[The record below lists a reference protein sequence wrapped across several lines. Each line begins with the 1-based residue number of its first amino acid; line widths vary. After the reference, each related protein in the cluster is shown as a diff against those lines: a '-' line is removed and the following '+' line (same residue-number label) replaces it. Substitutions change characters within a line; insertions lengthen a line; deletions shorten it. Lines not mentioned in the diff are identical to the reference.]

1 MPYFSL
7 ILPVYNVEKYVK
19 RCVNSLLRQEYTDYE
34 IILVDDGS
42 TDSSGSICDKLAD
55 KNNNIFAY
63 HKENGGLSDA
73 RNYGMDRAKGNY
85 ILFIDSDDWVD
96 EKLLISLH
104 NHLNKSNVDILKFG
118 FQKMQ
123 EGNYKNTFF
132 SYFNIGVYDRRQIEE
147 TILPYTIG
155 PKRLFCYEQNA
166 CKSVWSHVYSLNFLR
181 ENNIRFVSE
190 REILN
195 EDYLF
200 NLHTLLYAKS
210 LEVTHYI
217 LYYYDYREGSL
228 SKRYITNEFE
238 RKLKLH
244 REYKLLLERNGLFE
258 RYETPYYSECVDG
271 FYACISNECCCW
283 NETSKYAVQN
293 IKKILNCKECEIS
306 LLKCKRSNMNL
317 KGKIIYW
324 LMRLKFA
331 YLMYILY
338 KIYAISNI
346 KKGQV

>member
-317 KGKIIYW
+317 KEKVIYW

>member
-195 EDYLF
+195 EDCLF

-317 KGKIIYW
+317 KGKVIYW

>member
-166 CKSVWSHVYSLNFLR
+166 CKSVWLHVYSLNFLR

-317 KGKIIYW
+317 KGKVIYW

>member
-42 TDSSGSICDKLAD
+42 ADSSGSICDKLAD

-317 KGKIIYW
+317 KGKVIYW

>member
-155 PKRLFCYEQNA
+155 PKRMFCYEQNA

-317 KGKIIYW
+317 KGKVIYW

>member
-317 KGKIIYW
+317 KGKVIYW

-338 KIYAISNI
+338 KIYAI
-346 KKGQV
+346 

>member
-42 TDSSGSICDKLAD
+42 TDSSGSICDKLTD

-317 KGKIIYW
+317 KGKVIYW

>member
-104 NHLNKSNVDILKFG
+104 NHLNKSNVDILEFG

-317 KGKIIYW
+317 KGKVIYW

>member
-228 SKRYITNEFE
+228 SKKYITNEFE

-317 KGKIIYW
+317 KGKVIYW

>member
-195 EDYLF
+195 EDHLF

-283 NETSKYAVQN
+283 DETSKYAVQN

-317 KGKIIYW
+317 KGKVIYW

>member
-228 SKRYITNEFE
+228 SKRYITNDFE

-317 KGKIIYW
+317 KGKVIYW

>member
-34 IILVDDGS
+34 IILVDDGA

-317 KGKIIYW
+317 KGKVIYW

>member
-73 RNYGMDRAKGNY
+73 RNYAMDRAKGNY

-317 KGKIIYW
+317 KGKVIYW

>member
-19 RCVNSLLRQEYTDYE
+19 KCVNSLLRQEYTDYE

-317 KGKIIYW
+317 KGKVIYW

>member
-228 SKRYITNEFE
+228 SKRYITNAFE
-238 RKLKLH
+238 RKLKLY

-317 KGKIIYW
+317 KGKVIYW

>member
-181 ENNIRFVSE
+181 ENNIRFVYE

-317 KGKIIYW
+317 KGKVIYW

>member
-200 NLHTLLYAKS
+200 NLHTLFYAKS

-317 KGKIIYW
+317 KGKVIYW

>member
-317 KGKIIYW
+317 KGKVIYW

-331 YLMYILY
+331 YLMDILY

>member
-104 NHLNKSNVDILKFG
+104 NHLSKSNVDILKFG

-155 PKRLFCYEQNA
+155 PKRLFRYEQNA

-317 KGKIIYW
+317 KGKVIYW

-338 KIYAISNI
+338 KIYAILNI
-346 KKGQV
+346 KKG

>member
-155 PKRLFCYEQNA
+155 PKRLFCYEQND

-317 KGKIIYW
+317 KGKVIYW

>member
-181 ENNIRFVSE
+181 ENNIRFVPE

-317 KGKIIYW
+317 KGKVIYW

>member
-155 PKRLFCYEQNA
+155 PKRLFCYEQNI

-317 KGKIIYW
+317 KGKVIYW

>member
-42 TDSSGSICDKLAD
+42 TDSSGSMCDKLAD

-317 KGKIIYW
+317 KGKVIYW

>member
-238 RKLKLH
+238 RKLKLY

-317 KGKIIYW
+317 KGKVIYW

>member
-217 LYYYDYREGSL
+217 LYYYDYREDSL

-317 KGKIIYW
+317 KGKVIYW

>member
-1 MPYFSL
+1 MLYFSL

-317 KGKIIYW
+317 KGKVIYW

>member
-271 FYACISNECCCW
+271 FYACILNECYCW

-317 KGKIIYW
+317 KGKVIYW

>member
-19 RCVNSLLRQEYTDYE
+19 RCINSLLRQEYTDYE

-317 KGKIIYW
+317 KGKVIYW

>member
-258 RYETPYYSECVDG
+258 RYETP
-271 FYACISNECCCW
+271 
-283 NETSKYAVQN
+283 
-293 IKKILNCKECEIS
+293 
-306 LLKCKRSNMNL
+306 
-317 KGKIIYW
+317 
-324 LMRLKFA
+324 
-331 YLMYILY
+331 
-338 KIYAISNI
+338 
-346 KKGQV
+346 

>member
-42 TDSSGSICDKLAD
+42 TDSSGSICDKLVD

-258 RYETPYYSECVDG
+258 RYETPYYGECVDG

-317 KGKIIYW
+317 KGKVIYW

>member
-210 LEVTHYI
+210 LEVTDYI

-317 KGKIIYW
+317 KGKVIYW

>member
-42 TDSSGSICDKLAD
+42 TDSSRSICDKLAD

-317 KGKIIYW
+317 KGKVIYW

>member
-258 RYETPYYSECVDG
+258 RYETPYYSECVNG

-317 KGKIIYW
+317 KGKVIYW

>member
-283 NETSKYAVQN
+283 DETSKYAVQN

-317 KGKIIYW
+317 KGKVIYW

>member
-181 ENNIRFVSE
+181 ENNICFVSE

-317 KGKIIYW
+317 KGKVIYW

>member
-283 NETSKYAVQN
+283 NETLKYAVQN

-317 KGKIIYW
+317 KGKVIYW

>member
-190 REILN
+190 RETLN

-317 KGKIIYW
+317 KGKVIYW

>member
-34 IILVDDGS
+34 IILVDDES

-317 KGKIIYW
+317 KGKVIYW

>member
-217 LYYYDYREGSL
+217 LYYYDYREASL

-317 KGKIIYW
+317 KGKVIYW

>member
-155 PKRLFCYEQNA
+155 PKRLFCYEQNV

-317 KGKIIYW
+317 KGKVIYW